1 MKKQLGLLVATLA
14 LVTGCAPWASNIS
27 PSPISSARYEGW
39 NCNKLRAEQ
48 KFVEDS
54 LVRVSADQDSAATT
68 DIWMVILIGVPTS
81 GGGVKGEVA
90 RLKGEQIALHHAMLM
105 AGCITGE
112 EKKQTEVK
120 IAPPVSQEA
129 PEPPEPRRNRWDSPP
144 GNYQR

>member
-1 MKKQLGLLVATLA
+1 VKKQILLLA
-14 LVTGCAPWASNIS
+14 VLVMLSACAPYASNIS
-27 PSPISSARYEGW
+27 PSPISSARYDGW

-90 RLKGEQIALHHAMLM
+90 RLKGEQIALHNAMLM

-112 EKKQTEVK
+112 ETKPEVK
-120 IAPPVSQEA
+120 PEVKVAPMKAEA
-129 PEPPEPRRNRWDSPP
+129 PAPTSVEVPPDREPPPRRW
-144 GNYQR
+144 

>member
-14 LVTGCAPWASNIS
+14 LVTGCAPWASNLS

-54 LVRVSADQDSAATT
+54 LVRVSADQDCGN
-68 DIWMVILIGVPTS
+68 GVPTS

-90 RLKGEQIALHHAMLM
+90 RLKGEQIALHNAMLM

-129 PEPPEPRRNRWDSPP
+129 PE
-144 GNYQR
+144 